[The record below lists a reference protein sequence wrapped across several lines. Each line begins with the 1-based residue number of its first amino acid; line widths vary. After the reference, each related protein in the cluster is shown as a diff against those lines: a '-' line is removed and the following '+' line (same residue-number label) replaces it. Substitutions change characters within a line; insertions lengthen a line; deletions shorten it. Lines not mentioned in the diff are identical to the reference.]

1 MNILHII
8 IAVLMFQ
15 AKIILIFY
23 FNHENIIPLN
33 SKSSFSNSKKKD
45 KNKYKDLINNKF
57 VLNLIL
63 HKLYDIVESNLE
75 SEDVCKNKSP
85 NKDNLFSTKSFNRK
99 TYLEHHNRKKFQLE
113 NILIIISL
121 C

>member
-15 AKIILIFY
+15 AKIILILY

-33 SKSSFSNSKKKD
+33 SKSSFSDSKKKD

-63 HKLYDIVESNLE
+63 PKLYDIVESNLE

-99 TYLEHHNRKKFQLE
+99 TYLEHHN
-113 NILIIISL
+113 
-121 C
+121 